1 MPKLAFDEIV
11 GRDRNGRALLHP
23 AALAMD
29 AASRRRRL
37 GRDEG
42 ETLSSQESE
51 LWFDLLAQLPEDERN
66 ELYAEFKARLGGEDP
81 ADVTGD
87 RRRRARDED
96 PDHNRLNGYGMPDPN
111 AADRRRAR
119 DRRPVAADSKGLPT
133 FEDLFPGA
141 AARLR
146 G

>member
-1 MPKLAFDEIV
+1 MSWCEEDEFIRKGKTTMPKLCFDEV
-11 GRDRNGRALLHP
+11 KRDRWGRQIPHP

-29 AASRRRRL
+29 AAPRRRL

-66 ELYAEFKARLGGEDP
+66 ELYAEFKARLRGEDP

-87 RRRRARDED
+87 RRRRARD
-96 PDHNRLNGYGMPDPN
+96 
-111 AADRRRAR
+111 
-119 DRRPVAADSKGLPT
+119 RRPVAADSAGLPS
-133 FEDLFPGA
+133 FESLFPGA

-146 G
+146 RD